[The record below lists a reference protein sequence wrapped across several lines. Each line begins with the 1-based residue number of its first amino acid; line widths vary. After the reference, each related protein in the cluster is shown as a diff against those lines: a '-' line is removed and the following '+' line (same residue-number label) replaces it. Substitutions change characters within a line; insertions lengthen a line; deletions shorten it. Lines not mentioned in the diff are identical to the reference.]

1 MGMQSLGVLLIED
14 EERLAGNLRQ
24 GLTEEGI
31 ALDWVKSAEE
41 AAQILA
47 RKTYDLMVLDIGLP
61 GKSGVD
67 FLRERRA
74 AGDTTPVL
82 FLTARSSVE
91 DRVTGLDSGGDDY
104 LVKPFAFAEL
114 LARIHALAR
123 RRPAAR
129 TPLLKVGDL
138 EFDTVKRRARRA
150 GKAIALSPK
159 EAMLLELLMRR
170 AGETVTRDMIAE
182 SVWDSDYNVFT
193 NLIEV
198 FVNRL
203 RQKID
208 DDAKNSMI
216 TTVRGVGY
224 MMRAG

>member
-1 MGMQSLGVLLIED
+1 MQSLGVLLIED

-41 AAQILA
+41 AEQILA

-123 RRPAAR
+123 RRPAGR
-129 TPLLKVGDL
+129 SPVLKVGDL
-138 EFDTVKRRARRA
+138 EFDTVKRRAKRA

-216 TTVRGVGY
+216 TTIRGVGY
-224 MMRAG
+224 TMRAG

>member
-138 EFDTVKRRARRA
+138 EFDTVKRRARRT
-150 GKAIALSPK
+150 GKVIALSPK

>member
-1 MGMQSLGVLLIED
+1 MQSLGVLLIED

-129 TPLLKVGDL
+129 TPVLKVGDL
-138 EFDTVKRRARRA
+138 EFDTVKRRAKRA

>member
-1 MGMQSLGVLLIED
+1 MQPLRLLLVED

-41 AAQILA
+41 AEAILA
-47 RKTYDLMVLDIGLP
+47 RKSYDLMVLDIGLP

-67 FLRERRA
+67 FLRERRKG
-74 AGDTTPVL
+74 GDSTPVL
-82 FLTARSSVE
+82 FLTARGSID
-91 DRVTGLDSGGDDY
+91 DRVSGLESGGDDY

-114 LARIHALAR
+114 LARIHALSR
-123 RRPAAR
+123 RRPVAQTAVLR
-129 TPLLKVGDL
+129 VGDL
-138 EFDTVKRRARRA
+138 EFDSVKRRARRA
-150 GKAIALSPK
+150 DKTIALSPK

-170 AGETVTRDMIAE
+170 AGEVVTRDMIAE
-182 SVWDSDYNVFT
+182 TVWDSGYNVFT

-208 DDAKNSMI
+208 ADPKNSMI
-216 TTVRGVGY
+216 ATVRGVGY
-224 MMRAG
+224 SMKAG

>member
-1 MGMQSLGVLLIED
+1 MQSLGVLLIED

-129 TPLLKVGDL
+129 TPVLKVGDL
-138 EFDTVKRRARRA
+138 EFDTIKRRAKRA

-159 EAMLLELLMRR
+159 EAMLLELLMRH

>member
-1 MGMQSLGVLLIED
+1 MQSLGVLLIED

-129 TPLLKVGDL
+129 TPVLKVGDL

>member
-1 MGMQSLGVLLIED
+1 MQSLRLLLVED

-41 AAQILA
+41 AEQILA
-47 RKTYDLMVLDIGLP
+47 RKTYDLIVLDIGLP

-74 AGDTTPVL
+74 AGDTIPVL
-82 FLTARSSVE
+82 LLTARSSVE
-91 DRVTGLDSGGDDY
+91 DRVTGLDAGSDDY

-123 RRPAAR
+123 RRPAAQS
-129 TPLLKVGDL
+129 PILKVGDL
-138 EFDTVKRRARRA
+138 EFDTIKRRARRA
-150 GKAIALSPK
+150 GKPIALSPK

-182 SVWDSDYNVFT
+182 SVWDSGYNVFT

-208 DDAKNSMI
+208 ADAKTSMI

-224 MMRAG
+224 LMRAG

>member
-1 MGMQSLGVLLIED
+1 MQSLGVLLIED

-129 TPLLKVGDL
+129 TPVLKVGEL